1 MTPVLIIEIVSAL
14 VALACLVALVV
25 QLIQLAISR
34 MAGRPQGEGV
44 VARHHSAVALTLCG
58 ASVVHG
64 VAAMVYASGTS
75 VLAYVFGWLAV
86 VCFLASG
93 ACVMPLVR
101 RCLRTRALPV
111 HIGFFMTGAVFVVV
125 HAVAARL

>member
-25 QLIQLAISR
+25 QLIQLARSR
-34 MAGRPQGEGV
+34 PDGSQNKGA

-64 VAAMVYASGTS
+64 VAAMVYASGAS

-93 ACVMPLVR
+93 ACVIPPVR
-101 RCLRTRALPV
+101 HRLRSCALSV
-111 HIGFFMTGAVFVVV
+111 HIGLFVVGVVFVVV

>member
-34 MAGRPQGEGV
+34 MAGRPQGKGV
-44 VARHHSAVALTLCG
+44 VARHHSAVALSLCG

-64 VAAMVYASGTS
+64 VAAMVYASGAS

-86 VCFLASG
+86 ACFLASG

-101 RCLRTRALPV
+101 RLRSCALSV
-111 HIGFFMTGAVFVVV
+111 HIGLFVVGVVLVVV